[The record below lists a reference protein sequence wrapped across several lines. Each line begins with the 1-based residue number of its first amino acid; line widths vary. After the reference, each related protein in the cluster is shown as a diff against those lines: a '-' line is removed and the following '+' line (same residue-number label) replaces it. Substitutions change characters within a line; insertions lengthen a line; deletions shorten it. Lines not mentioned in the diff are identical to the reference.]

1 MNVLNEN
8 RCPVPDLALQPAK
21 QIIPENH
28 LPPDLTL
35 LAKQVFNHPQ
45 KWSDGIFRSPL
56 AAVSDFLMANGVS
69 RPNLRAGLLAYLSL
83 NSVNLGSPISIV
95 LRAEEMAVASHLLMI
110 CKQIAPRASFR
121 EVRDLKAEH
130 LYASQDFF
138 RNKALICEDVASIK
152 KALPDLLNL
161 ITQGRAARQ
170 CEFKSRFG
178 SGIQS
183 FSAEYKVAFIGV
195 ENSNAESLI
204 NHPSVI
210 KVPVCGGGHTQIY
223 SESGQLSES
232 GNYTKKIGGRCIATQ
247 FERLAPRRVSIPY
260 FDGIVSVVM
269 DEKPSH
275 LKMKLSV
282 IKKTIDLCAIIHD
295 PPEMSG
301 VEMFLRTIGIVP
313 SGPQKLEC
321 ETKAL
326 EGYLPVLSDILNANI
341 ADYYIAKIL
350 LNDLLDVGNQSFTN
364 KQVKVFEVIKTINYG
379 KLLVAAINQDD
390 TIEKLALLLRFP
402 QYWAYMHEIMKG
414 LNKGRSEFMSGSD
427 IEDIIRSLKKHKKV
441 GAKKSQATG
450 DHGYYTLVPKID
462 GRLKL
467 PSVSKI
473 KESHYSQ
480 NLVKVLN
487 PITGEIEKI

>member
-1 MNVLNEN
+1 
-8 RCPVPDLALQPAK
+8 
-21 QIIPENH
+21 
-28 LPPDLTL
+28 
-35 LAKQVFNHPQ
+35 
-45 KWSDGIFRSPL
+45 
-56 AAVSDFLMANGVS
+56 
-69 RPNLRAGLLAYLSL
+69 
-83 NSVNLGSPISIV
+83 
-95 LRAEEMAVASHLLMI
+95 MI
-110 CKQIAPRASFR
+110 CKQIAPKGSFQ
-121 EVRDLKAEH
+121 EIRDLKSEH

-152 KALPDLLNL
+152 KALPDLLSL

-178 SGIQS
+178 GGIQG

-282 IKKTIDLCAIIHD
+282 IKKTINLCAIIHD

-350 LNDLLDVGNQSFTN
+350 LNDLLDVGNQS
-364 KQVKVFEVIKTINYG
+364 
-379 KLLVAAINQDD
+379 LLM
-390 TIEKLALLLRFP
+390 TALMEPPMCGVMEPL
-402 QYWAYMHEIMKG
+402 
-414 LNKGRSEFMSGSD
+414 
-427 IEDIIRSLKKHKKV
+427 
-441 GAKKSQATG
+441 
-450 DHGYYTLVPKID
+450 
-462 GRLKL
+462 
-467 PSVSKI
+467 
-473 KESHYSQ
+473 
-480 NLVKVLN
+480 
-487 PITGEIEKI
+487 